1 MKRPSGRGKKGESAS
16 ALLINDLLLTTEL
29 HHHSSMMSL
38 AETRTGVQASRLCSK
53 RMEELEEI
61 KQGEAARGVFRHDVA
76 HGGAI
81 SQSERD
87 QTSAFFAV

>member
-1 MKRPSGRGKKGESAS
+1 
-16 ALLINDLLLTTEL
+16 
-29 HHHSSMMSL
+29 
-38 AETRTGVQASRLCSK
+38 
-53 RMEELEEI
+53 MEELEEI